1 MRRATLESI
10 IAIAGQTSPA
20 IRYFIGNASLMTPS
34 NVAKI
39 IFRFEN
45 EEIIMNET
53 IRTLNARKSCRSFME
68 EQVSEEL
75 LDAVLECGTH
85 APSGRNGQAVK
96 LVAVRDRAL
105 VRRLSVM
112 NALGGD
118 GDPFYG
124 APTVV
129 IVFGIENGPT
139 PYQDACLAMGNMLN
153 AAYSLGLGACYI
165 NRAKETFETDEGKAL
180 LTEWGITEK
189 VFGVGCMILG
199 YIKGELHPDLP
210 RKKDYILK
218 V

>member
-1 MRRATLESI
+1 MV
-10 IAIAGQTSPA
+10 SP
-20 IRYFIGNASLMTPS
+20 NAVKT
-34 NVAKI
+34 
-39 IFRFEN
+39 IFELKN
-45 EEIIMNET
+45 EEIIINET
-53 IRTLNARKSCRSFME
+53 IRTLNARKSCRSFTD

-75 LDAVLECGTH
+75 LDAILECGTH

-96 LVAVRDRAL
+96 LAVVRDRAL
-105 VRRLSVM
+105 IRRLSVM

-165 NRAKETFETDEGKAL
+165 NRAKEMFESDEGKAL
-180 LTEWGITEK
+180 LAEWGITEK

-199 YIKGELHPDLP
+199 HIKGELHPDLP